1 MLENQKNLND
11 KRFDSYLNKIIIFT
25 SKAYFK
31 KQMKIANT
39 EKVIVDDEDYASF
52 LQNFLMVNCAFSN
65 VDDFVNDLEL
75 NNALQSLSAIEQSV
89 IFLLFKEELKQEDAA
104 EILKI
109 CSRTV
114 RRIKLRAIE
123 KLRKYLKG
131 DNENEE

>member
-1 MLENQKNLND
+1 MSENKKSLND

-25 SKAYFK
+25 SKSYFK
-31 KQMKIANT
+31 KQMKITNT

-52 LQNFLMVNCAFSN
+52 LQNFLMINCDFSN
-65 VDDFVNDLEL
+65 VNDFVNDLEL

-131 DNENEE
+131 DTENEE